1 MAKHLRYMGEFL
13 SRAGVVWRVE
23 ILQEADEAFA
33 KIGSLDFDADDA
45 LVIEWGEGAKE
56 QVICGSTATLKV
68 ISPGDRTYEDLY
80 TIAAGNIRMDVYRD
94 SALYWGGMLDPE
106 FYEEP
111 YEKASGYTVALTFSD
126 FGILDR
132 LKYDRSGLCSVYD
145 TVCLCVGRAG
155 INAVT
160 DRGLIS
166 TSLIPGGDK
175 LDLTEILVRGENFYD
190 EDGEA
195 FTLREVLE
203 GVLQPLALRITQRA
217 GRVYVYD
224 LNALYNSTPVTEAV
238 WDGDSQTMGVD
249 RVYNNVKVTWSPYAQ
264 KDNIN
269 REECWELPT
278 DPDISAL
285 RKPEGLKHGEATLFS
300 YLQSPDPADWV
311 GSDSP
316 GFTIWLS
323 DKGKNAE
330 IVHNAAKFYKIVPQ
344 FDGSESEGIA
354 VKWPYMHLYGVGT
367 GGEGD
372 DAIAAA
378 YVRHVSHGMDAA
390 DVFVSNRGNGGGT
403 IFKTTPVDIPP
414 ADETGKLAIWVKME
428 LLADYRFNPFEELSK
443 YIFLGTPY
451 DLSPPSLAQ
460 WEASWK
466 ANGNFLYVPVA
477 IRFQPNGS
485 DTVYRWD
492 NRSALSADT
501 RNKPTRTLS
510 KTYGVWIQDD
520 PRNNATGYLSY
531 YDVNDREGTS
541 AIGGWRTN
549 RPGIN
554 PHTASLEIA
563 LQKADDG
570 QPLPYPPAGKSG
582 GKMWVE
588 VLWGTWRA
596 AKGGTRLTDPQYY
609 ALGGKNT
616 WILCKLPEIKICNN
630 TLFSREI
637 SNDDVEYS
645 AQINADAKEDLE
657 IDTVCGTSAEG
668 VPAARGAYI
677 SASDGKQ
684 VRTMCRA
691 GRVSQ
696 AEDLLI
702 GTMFSQYARR
712 HTTLSGEMR
721 IASGGLSVYTE
732 ANQDA
737 KKFLLSADTQN
748 LIKDTSEAVLTELSP
763 DEYKKNNES

>member
-45 LVIEWGEGAKE
+45 LVIEWGESAKE

-80 TIAAGNIRMDVYRD
+80 TIAAGSIRMDVYRD
-94 SALYWGGMLDPE
+94 SALYWSGMLDSE

-111 YEKASGYTVALTFSD
+111 YEKASCYTVALTFSD

-132 LKYDRSGLCSVYD
+132 LRYDRTGLQSVYD
-145 TVCLCVGRAG
+145 TLCFCVSRSG
-155 INAVT
+155 INT
-160 DRGLIS
+160 ILDRSHIS
-166 TSLIPGGDK
+166 TSLTPDSDK
-175 LDLTEILVRGENFYD
+175 LDLTEILIRSENFYD

-195 FTLREVLE
+195 STLKEVLD

-224 LNALYNSTPVTEAV
+224 LNALCNSAPVAEAV

-264 KDNIN
+264 NDNIN

-285 RKPEGLKHGEATLFS
+285 RKPEGLKHGDATLFS
-300 YLQSPDPADWV
+300 YFQSPDPEGWTD
-311 GSDSP
+311 DTP

-330 IVHNAAKFYKIVPQ
+330 IVHPDAKFYKIVPQ

-354 VKWPYMHLYGVGT
+354 VKWPYMMISKV
-367 GGEGD
+367 ESGD
-372 DAIAAA
+372 EPKAC
-378 YVRHVSHGMDAA
+378 VMPHNHGMAAA
-390 DVFVSNRGNGGGT
+390 DVFASENTGKGV
-403 IFKTTPVDIPP
+403 IFKTNPVDIPP
-414 ADETGKLAIWVKME
+414 ADDARKLAVWVKME
-428 LLADYRFNPFEELSK
+428 LLADYRFNPFEEISKRVIISPNMVTLSIPWHRK
-443 YIFLGTPY
+443 
-451 DLSPPSLAQ
+451 
-460 WEASWK
+460 WEETWK

-477 IRFQPNGS
+477 IKFQPNGS
-485 DTVYRWD
+485 DAVYRWD
-492 NRSALSADT
+492 NRAALNTDF
-501 RNKPTRTLS
+501 RNRPTRSLS
-510 KTYGVWIQDD
+510 KTYGVWLLDD
-520 PRNNATGYLSY
+520 PRNNATGHLCY
-531 YDVNDREGTS
+531 YDANDREGTS

-549 RPGIN
+549 RPAIN
-554 PHTASLEIA
+554 QHTEKLEIA

-570 QPLPYPPAGKSG
+570 QPLPYPPVGKSG

-588 VLWGTWRA
+588 VLWGTWRP
-596 AKGGTRLTDPQYY
+596 AKGGTRNEAMMLYKLDS
-609 ALGGKNT
+609 KNT

-657 IDTVCGTSAEG
+657 IDTVCGTSADG

-702 GTMFSQYARR
+702 GTMFSQYGRR
-712 HTTLSGEMR
+712 HTTLSGEMC
-721 IASGGLSVYTE
+721 IASGELAVYTE
-732 ANQDA
+732 ANQGT

-748 LIKDTSEAVLTELSP
+748 LIKDTSEALLIELSP
-763 DEYKKNNES
+763 DEYKKNSES